1 MKKLLLLAL
10 AAVASMP
17 AATVICAQD
26 VAITDT
32 NVALCAG
39 QSATA
44 GFSITGVTLFVA
56 GSWQDSTVT
65 GGVPFSGTSTF
76 TFSETSGEFVIAAID
91 GVAAGILSA
100 NTGVLS
106 ASAGVASLS
115 SLANFTVD
123 VSRALTVGNLPN
135 SSTFT
140 VFYSTT
146 ETENRQTSGVPE
158 PGTMALLG
166 SSLVGLAA
174 LARRRK

>member
-17 AATVICAQD
+17 AATIICAQD
-26 VAITDT
+26 QPIGFVDFA
-32 NVALCAG
+32 ACGG
-39 QSATA
+39 QTATA
-44 GFSITGVTLFVA
+44 GFTITGVTLFVA

-76 TFSETSGEFVIAAID
+76 TFTEQSGDFVLAAID
-91 GVAAGILSA
+91 GVATGILSA
-100 NTGVLS
+100 NTGLLS
-106 ASAGVASLS
+106 ASASVASLG
-115 SLANFTVD
+115 SLGAFTVD
-123 VSRALTVGNLPN
+123 VTRALTVGSIPN

-146 ETENRQTSGVPE
+146 ETAIPPTNGVPE